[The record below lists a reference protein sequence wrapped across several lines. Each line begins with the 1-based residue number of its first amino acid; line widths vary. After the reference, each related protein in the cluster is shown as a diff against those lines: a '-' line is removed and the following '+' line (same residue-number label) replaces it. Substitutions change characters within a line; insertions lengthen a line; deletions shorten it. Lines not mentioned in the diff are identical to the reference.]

1 MPKGPRGENRPADLI
16 GAAVMVAR
24 IATGEIEEAKR
35 EPSAKV
41 RSGLAGAKARA
52 EKMSAEDRS
61 AVARKAAGARWG

>member
-1 MPKGPRGENRPADLI
+1 MATGPRGEKRPSDVI
-16 GAAVMVAR
+16 GGAIKVAR
-24 IATGEIEEAKR
+24 IATGEVEDERR
-35 EPSAKV
+35 ESSGKV